1 MKLRENA
8 ILVNKNKEIMLLYG
22 SAFLF
27 LLIAPLFIKNAF
39 VIRLMTTT
47 FIYSVVCFG
56 NMLICGYTGMMCLG
70 FAAFYGIGAYVAAL
84 LAKNAGMPFG
94 VCLLCA
100 GIVSA
105 IIGFVICLPC
115 LRLTVDFVGLITTA
129 FLNIFLAIVRNW
141 NSVTNG
147 ATGISAIPRPVI
159 FGKKISSGMDFYY
172 LTFFVCCSAHR
183 GCLALEHLQV
193 TRVLPTGSSNC
204 AFCARMLKTSIMGSE
219 EIEQMDNILEVRGL
233 KMHFGG
239 VKAVDE
245 LSFDVHRHELLGV
258 IGPNGSGKTTMFNAL
273 TGVYKPTDGKVT
285 FNGIDITGKPL
296 DSMVNYGIART
307 FQNLRV
313 FKAMTVLDNIMIGN
327 SKNIHTNL
335 FDAALHTPRYRKYEK
350 ESLEKAR
357 ELLSLLGLSRWEN
370 EYVGSIPYGIQ
381 KRIEFARAVIVEP
394 QLLLL
399 DEPAAGLNSKEAE
412 DLMQMILW
420 VKDKK
425 GFTVILID
433 HNMKIMMSSAER
445 ILVMEAGRELAVGLP
460 KDIQNNPKVIEAYL
474 GGE

>member
-1 MKLRENA
+1 
-8 ILVNKNKEIMLLYG
+8 
-22 SAFLF
+22 
-27 LLIAPLFIKNAF
+27 
-39 VIRLMTTT
+39 
-47 FIYSVVCFG
+47 
-56 NMLICGYTGMMCLG
+56 
-70 FAAFYGIGAYVAAL
+70 
-84 LAKNAGMPFG
+84 
-94 VCLLCA
+94 
-100 GIVSA
+100 
-105 IIGFVICLPC
+105 
-115 LRLTVDFVGLITTA
+115 
-129 FLNIFLAIVRNW
+129 
-141 NSVTNG
+141 
-147 ATGISAIPRPVI
+147 
-159 FGKKISSGMDFYY
+159 
-172 LTFFVCCSAHR
+172 
-183 GCLALEHLQV
+183 
-193 TRVLPTGSSNC
+193 
-204 AFCARMLKTSIMGSE
+204 
-219 EIEQMDNILEVRGL
+219 MDNILEVRGL

-460 KDIQNNPKVIEAYL
+460 KDIQNNPREVKASNRGLFPSGAGSHGMATGNVVYQVADTYAAGFGCAAKAIEKILRDDTYSLDQVKDIFMTLYGSLTERMGGKSPNGAAYMNMPKVWRYYSDIVDSIDN
-474 GGE
+474 

>member
-1 MKLRENA
+1 MNRKSDPERVRSALFHAIKKTAANLDACVKIPGKDFSRKRKLP
-8 ILVNKNKEIMLLYG
+8 LQTMLL
-22 SAFLF
+22 
-27 LLIAPLFIKNAF
+27 
-39 VIRLMTTT
+39 
-47 FIYSVVCFG
+47 
-56 NMLICGYTGMMCLG
+56 
-70 FAAFYGIGAYVAAL
+70 
-84 LAKNAGMPFG
+84 
-94 VCLLCA
+94 
-100 GIVSA
+100 
-105 IIGFVICLPC
+105 
-115 LRLTVDFVGLITTA
+115 
-129 FLNIFLAIVRNW
+129 
-141 NSVTNG
+141 
-147 ATGISAIPRPVI
+147 
-159 FGKKISSGMDFYY
+159 
-172 LTFFVCCSAHR
+172 
-183 GCLALEHLQV
+183 
-193 TRVLPTGSSNC
+193 
-204 AFCARMLKTSIMGSE
+204 
-219 EIEQMDNILEVRGL
+219 MDNILEVRGL

>member
-1 MKLRENA
+1 
-8 ILVNKNKEIMLLYG
+8 
-22 SAFLF
+22 
-27 LLIAPLFIKNAF
+27 
-39 VIRLMTTT
+39 
-47 FIYSVVCFG
+47 
-56 NMLICGYTGMMCLG
+56 
-70 FAAFYGIGAYVAAL
+70 
-84 LAKNAGMPFG
+84 
-94 VCLLCA
+94 
-100 GIVSA
+100 
-105 IIGFVICLPC
+105 
-115 LRLTVDFVGLITTA
+115 
-129 FLNIFLAIVRNW
+129 
-141 NSVTNG
+141 
-147 ATGISAIPRPVI
+147 
-159 FGKKISSGMDFYY
+159 
-172 LTFFVCCSAHR
+172 
-183 GCLALEHLQV
+183 
-193 TRVLPTGSSNC
+193 
-204 AFCARMLKTSIMGSE
+204 
-219 EIEQMDNILEVRGL
+219 MDNILEVRGL

-412 DLMQMILW
+412 DLMQMILYDA
-420 VKDKK
+420 VN
-425 GFTVILID
+425 VICEAIRQGATRENLAD
-433 HNMKIMMSSAER
+433 WIMNR
-445 ILVMEAGRELAVGLP
+445 IPGQSFVMENNMLLGPRVTWADNGNVDSFVSSVIRVDENGDFVPFGDVDTTGLS
-460 KDIQNNPKVIEAYL
+460 
-474 GGE
+474 

>member
-1 MKLRENA
+1 
-8 ILVNKNKEIMLLYG
+8 
-22 SAFLF
+22 
-27 LLIAPLFIKNAF
+27 
-39 VIRLMTTT
+39 
-47 FIYSVVCFG
+47 
-56 NMLICGYTGMMCLG
+56 
-70 FAAFYGIGAYVAAL
+70 
-84 LAKNAGMPFG
+84 
-94 VCLLCA
+94 
-100 GIVSA
+100 
-105 IIGFVICLPC
+105 
-115 LRLTVDFVGLITTA
+115 
-129 FLNIFLAIVRNW
+129 
-141 NSVTNG
+141 
-147 ATGISAIPRPVI
+147 
-159 FGKKISSGMDFYY
+159 
-172 LTFFVCCSAHR
+172 
-183 GCLALEHLQV
+183 
-193 TRVLPTGSSNC
+193 
-204 AFCARMLKTSIMGSE
+204 
-219 EIEQMDNILEVRGL
+219 
-233 KMHFGG
+233 
-239 VKAVDE
+239 
-245 LSFDVHRHELLGV
+245 
-258 IGPNGSGKTTMFNAL
+258 MFNAL

-335 FDAALHTPRYRKYEK
+335 FDAALHTPRYRK

>member
-1 MKLRENA
+1 
-8 ILVNKNKEIMLLYG
+8 
-22 SAFLF
+22 
-27 LLIAPLFIKNAF
+27 
-39 VIRLMTTT
+39 
-47 FIYSVVCFG
+47 
-56 NMLICGYTGMMCLG
+56 
-70 FAAFYGIGAYVAAL
+70 
-84 LAKNAGMPFG
+84 
-94 VCLLCA
+94 
-100 GIVSA
+100 
-105 IIGFVICLPC
+105 
-115 LRLTVDFVGLITTA
+115 
-129 FLNIFLAIVRNW
+129 
-141 NSVTNG
+141 
-147 ATGISAIPRPVI
+147 
-159 FGKKISSGMDFYY
+159 
-172 LTFFVCCSAHR
+172 
-183 GCLALEHLQV
+183 
-193 TRVLPTGSSNC
+193 
-204 AFCARMLKTSIMGSE
+204 
-219 EIEQMDNILEVRGL
+219 
-233 KMHFGG
+233 
-239 VKAVDE
+239 
-245 LSFDVHRHELLGV
+245 
-258 IGPNGSGKTTMFNAL
+258 
-273 TGVYKPTDGKVT
+273 
-285 FNGIDITGKPL
+285 
-296 DSMVNYGIART
+296 MVNYGIART

-370 EYVGSIPYGIQ
+370 ECVGSIPYGIQ

>member
-1 MKLRENA
+1 
-8 ILVNKNKEIMLLYG
+8 
-22 SAFLF
+22 
-27 LLIAPLFIKNAF
+27 
-39 VIRLMTTT
+39 
-47 FIYSVVCFG
+47 
-56 NMLICGYTGMMCLG
+56 
-70 FAAFYGIGAYVAAL
+70 
-84 LAKNAGMPFG
+84 
-94 VCLLCA
+94 
-100 GIVSA
+100 
-105 IIGFVICLPC
+105 
-115 LRLTVDFVGLITTA
+115 
-129 FLNIFLAIVRNW
+129 
-141 NSVTNG
+141 
-147 ATGISAIPRPVI
+147 
-159 FGKKISSGMDFYY
+159 
-172 LTFFVCCSAHR
+172 
-183 GCLALEHLQV
+183 
-193 TRVLPTGSSNC
+193 
-204 AFCARMLKTSIMGSE
+204 
-219 EIEQMDNILEVRGL
+219 MDNILEVRGL

-245 LSFDVHRHELLGV
+245 PSFDVHRHELLGV

>member
-1 MKLRENA
+1 
-8 ILVNKNKEIMLLYG
+8 
-22 SAFLF
+22 
-27 LLIAPLFIKNAF
+27 
-39 VIRLMTTT
+39 
-47 FIYSVVCFG
+47 
-56 NMLICGYTGMMCLG
+56 
-70 FAAFYGIGAYVAAL
+70 
-84 LAKNAGMPFG
+84 
-94 VCLLCA
+94 
-100 GIVSA
+100 
-105 IIGFVICLPC
+105 
-115 LRLTVDFVGLITTA
+115 
-129 FLNIFLAIVRNW
+129 
-141 NSVTNG
+141 
-147 ATGISAIPRPVI
+147 
-159 FGKKISSGMDFYY
+159 
-172 LTFFVCCSAHR
+172 
-183 GCLALEHLQV
+183 
-193 TRVLPTGSSNC
+193 
-204 AFCARMLKTSIMGSE
+204 
-219 EIEQMDNILEVRGL
+219 MDNILEVRGL

-313 FKAMTVLDNIMIGN
+313 FKAVLDNIMIGN

>member
-1 MKLRENA
+1 
-8 ILVNKNKEIMLLYG
+8 
-22 SAFLF
+22 
-27 LLIAPLFIKNAF
+27 
-39 VIRLMTTT
+39 
-47 FIYSVVCFG
+47 
-56 NMLICGYTGMMCLG
+56 
-70 FAAFYGIGAYVAAL
+70 
-84 LAKNAGMPFG
+84 
-94 VCLLCA
+94 
-100 GIVSA
+100 
-105 IIGFVICLPC
+105 
-115 LRLTVDFVGLITTA
+115 
-129 FLNIFLAIVRNW
+129 
-141 NSVTNG
+141 
-147 ATGISAIPRPVI
+147 
-159 FGKKISSGMDFYY
+159 
-172 LTFFVCCSAHR
+172 
-183 GCLALEHLQV
+183 
-193 TRVLPTGSSNC
+193 
-204 AFCARMLKTSIMGSE
+204 
-219 EIEQMDNILEVRGL
+219 MDNILEVRGL

-433 HNMKIMMSSAER
+433 HNMKIICEAIRQGATRENLADWIMNR
-445 ILVMEAGRELAVGLP
+445 IPGQSFVMENNMLLGPRVTWADNGNVDSFVSSVIRVDENGDFVPFGDVDTTGLS
-460 KDIQNNPKVIEAYL
+460 
-474 GGE
+474 

>member
-1 MKLRENA
+1 MYIDLKKTLE
-8 ILVNKNKEIMLLYG
+8 EI
-22 SAFLF
+22 S
-27 LLIAPLFIKNAF
+27 
-39 VIRLMTTT
+39 R
-47 FIYSVVCFG
+47 
-56 NMLICGYTGMMCLG
+56 
-70 FAAFYGIGAYVAAL
+70 
-84 LAKNAGMPFG
+84 
-94 VCLLCA
+94 
-100 GIVSA
+100 
-105 IIGFVICLPC
+105 CLPEKGVP
-115 LRLTVDFVGLITTA
+115 T
-129 FLNIFLAIVRNW
+129 
-141 NSVTNG
+141 S
-147 ATGISAIPRPVI
+147 
-159 FGKKISSGMDFYY
+159 KQ
-172 LTFFVCCSAHR
+172 
-183 GCLALEHLQV
+183 LQ
-193 TRVLPTGSSNC
+193 R
-204 AFCARMLKTSIMGSE
+204 
-219 EIEQMDNILEVRGL
+219 
-233 KMHFGG
+233 
-239 VKAVDE
+239 
-245 LSFDVHRHELLGV
+245 SFDVHRHELLGV